1 MSWIRPCSSNYF
13 FFIMAY
19 KSVIRI
25 KDKAFSQGENFHVGM
40 KKLTADLTWKPDQ
53 QATFIPFVDDQGHN
67 GMHMIVEPKED
78 N

>member
-1 MSWIRPCSSNYF
+1 
-13 FFIMAY
+13 
-19 KSVIRI
+19 
-25 KDKAFSQGENFHVGM
+25 M